1 LARRFIRSGARRG
14 ARRATFWESATSLT
28 TQTLTDGGTIAA
40 VTAIVSEAQLDNVP
54 NPTLVRIRG
63 QVFARLGSNGE
74 AQSDLILISH
84 AIMVVDAK
92 QFAIGIT
99 AMPLPI
105 TDNSEDYLWYGS
117 QYVGNNAF
125 GTPLTA
131 PSSYTADRL
140 LVDSKAMRKI
150 TLNQVLVIVSEMV
163 QLSGTAGADVQCG
176 LNFRMLFKK

>member
-1 LARRFIRSGARRG
+1 LANRFIRRGVRRG

-28 TQTLTDGGTIAA
+28 TQTLTDGATVAV

-63 QVFARLGSNGE
+63 QIFARLGANAE
-74 AQSDLILISH
+74 AQSDMINISH

-117 QYVGNNAF
+117 QYVANTAH
-125 GTPLTA
+125 GTAATVQ
-131 PSSYTADRL
+131 SSYTMDRL

-163 QLSGTAGADVQCG
+163 QLAGTGGADVQCG